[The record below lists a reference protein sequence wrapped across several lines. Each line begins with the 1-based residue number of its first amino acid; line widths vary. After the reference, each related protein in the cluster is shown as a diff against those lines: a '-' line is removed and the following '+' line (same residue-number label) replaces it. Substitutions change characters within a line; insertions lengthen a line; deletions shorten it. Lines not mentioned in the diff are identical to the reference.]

1 MALKPCSF
9 VGRVIKSISED
20 KSSVCKALQQ
30 ILRKGARDNLFDK
43 GIVEFELSDSETSE
57 PESKDTGKARAT
69 KRKHQSTE
77 EPRSNTTS
85 DRGGRPGCKGEKH
98 LPKSKRAE
106 VQVVQVL
113 PPPNKRSRGGSHRGA
128 RGNSHLNPYHRQV
141 NRSHSPPRLFRCP
154 HCNGSCD
161 RYDHFC
167 RGCGRRQE

>member
-1 MALKPCSF
+1 M
-9 VGRVIKSISED
+9 
-20 KSSVCKALQQ
+20 CKALQQ
-30 ILRKGARDNLFDK
+30 ILRKGARDNLHEK
-43 GIVEFELSDSETSE
+43 GIVEFLLLDSETSE
-57 PESKDTGKARAT
+57 PESKDKGKARTT

-77 EPRSNTTS
+77 EPRSNTMS
-85 DRGGRPGCKGEKH
+85 DRGGSSRSKGKKH
-98 LPKSKRAE
+98 LPKNKRAE

-113 PPPNKRSRGGSHRGA
+113 PPPSKRSRGGSFRGV

-141 NRSHSPPRLFRCP
+141 NRSRCPPRMFRCP

>member
-1 MALKPCSF
+1 MVASCYK
-9 VGRVIKSISED
+9 
-20 KSSVCKALQQ
+20 
-30 ILRKGARDNLFDK
+30 
-43 GIVEFELSDSETSE
+43 FELSSVVFKSWVISIKETFY
-57 PESKDTGKARAT
+57 DTGKARAT

-85 DRGGRPGCKGEKH
+85 DRGGRPGCKGKKH
-98 LPKSKRAE
+98 LPKNKRAE

-141 NRSHSPPRLFRCP
+141 NRSHSPPRMFRCP
-154 HCNGSCD
+154 HCNRSCD